1 MSWRLSVDD
10 STEPGDAPGGGG
22 WAAASPFGGG
32 LASLRSMT
40 RVAADAGKAAAQRGR
55 AALNEDGLRGVAA
68 KVAQK
73 TTAVAREGL
82 QTALERAAEAVI
94 DYEGEEGEEE
104 GEGGYD
110 GDGLGAVG
118 LAGGGVGLAGRGVG
132 SGGTAAELEA
142 LQARVRELEQAN
154 AALCAGRTVS
164 PARPDECGAASP
176 PRVLPEPPRLS
187 TPVGRPPS

>member
-10 STEPGDAPGGGG
+10 STETGDAPGGGG

-82 QTALERAAEAVI
+82 QTALERAAALSGGCDAEARGAAEAALGRLRDPEAVRQR
-94 DYEGEEGEEE
+94 ERE
-104 GEGGYD
+104 
-110 GDGLGAVG
+110 AR
-118 LAGGGVGLAGRGVG
+118 AA
-132 SGGTAAELEA
+132 AAE
-142 LQARVRELEQAN
+142 ARLGGLTPAQKAFMLRSK
-154 AALCAGRTVS
+154 AGSSLKR
-164 PARPDECGAASP
+164 
-176 PRVLPEPPRLS
+176 
-187 TPVGRPPS
+187 